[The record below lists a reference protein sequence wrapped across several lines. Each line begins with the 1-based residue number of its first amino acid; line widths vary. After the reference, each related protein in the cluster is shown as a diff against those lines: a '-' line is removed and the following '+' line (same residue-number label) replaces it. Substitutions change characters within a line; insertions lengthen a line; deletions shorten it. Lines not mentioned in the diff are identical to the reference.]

1 MSYMLEQTGEVETRT
16 NHLIEQAAQLR
27 EGTGSTEKIIELLSN
42 ITKQT
47 AILSLNA
54 SIEASKAGGIPK

>member
-1 MSYMLEQTGEVETRT
+1 MLEQTGEVETRT